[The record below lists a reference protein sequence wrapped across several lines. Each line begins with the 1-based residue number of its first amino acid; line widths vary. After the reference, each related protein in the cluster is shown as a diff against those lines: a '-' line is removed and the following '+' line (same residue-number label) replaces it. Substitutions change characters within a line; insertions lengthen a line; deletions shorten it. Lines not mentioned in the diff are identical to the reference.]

1 MNGGFQIKGNYL
13 DLLAY
18 FGIGGAHPGG
28 LDLTKTV
35 LDAENILSSD
45 HVLDLGCGTGQTSAY
60 LARQYNCHVTAIDNH
75 PVMLEKSNHRF
86 QLEQLPVRVI
96 NGNAE
101 KLALQ
106 DDSFDYV
113 FSESVV
119 IFTDIT
125 KTLNELSRVLKKDG
139 KLILIEMIAEHALTE
154 ELKSDVCELY
164 GIKKILNEDEWKIS
178 LQDAGFKQIEILKQ
192 QSAELINTEIQDL
205 NQSKDIRLEFYDLW
219 DQHHQLIHQYRNILS
234 YRVFRCLRS

>member
-1 MNGGFQIKGNYL
+1 MNGGIQIKGNYL

-28 LDLTKTV
+28 LELTKSV

-60 LARQYNCHVTAIDNH
+60 LARQFKCQVTAIDNH
-75 PVMLEKSNHRF
+75 PVMLEKSNLRF
-86 QLEQLPVRVI
+86 QLEHLPVRAV

-101 KLALQ
+101 KLDLQ
-106 DDSFDYV
+106 DNSFEYV

-125 KTLNELSRVLKKDG
+125 KTLNELSRVLKKGG
-139 KLILIEMIAEHALTE
+139 KLILIEMIAEQALDE
-154 ELKSDVCELY
+154 NVKSKVCSLY
-164 GIKKILNEDEWKIS
+164 GINKILNEDEWK
-178 LQDAGFKQIEILKQ
+178 LYLKEAGFGQVEMLKQ
-192 QSAELINTEIQDL
+192 QFDKLIHSEIQDL
-205 NQSKDIRLEFYDLW
+205 NQSKDIRLEYYDLW
-219 DQHHQLIHQYRNILS
+219 DEHHQLIHQYRNLLS
-234 YRVFRCLRS
+234 YRVFICHCS

>member
-28 LDLTKTV
+28 LELTKSV
-35 LDAENILSSD
+35 LDLENILSSNY
-45 HVLDLGCGTGQTSAY
+45 VLDLGCGTGQTSAY
-60 LARQYNCHVTAIDNH
+60 LARQYKCHVTAIDNH
-75 PVMLEKSNHRF
+75 PIMLEKANRRF
-86 QLEQLPVRVI
+86 QLEQLAVTVV

-101 KLALQ
+101 KLDLQ

-154 ELKSDVCELY
+154 ELNSEVCDLY
-164 GIKKILNEDEWKIS
+164 GIKKILNEEEWKIY
-178 LQDAGFKQIEILKQ
+178 LQDAGFNQVEILKQ
-192 QSAELINTEIQDL
+192 QTNKLIETEIQDL

-219 DQHHQLIHQYRNILS
+219 EQHHQLMYQYQNLLS
-234 YRVFRCLRS
+234 YRVFRCFFS